1 METPMEFKVEIVVRI
16 HKENISEEQAIQDIK
31 NVFCNMY
38 DSYLAQSLI
47 NIEQD
52 YEAYKANKK
61 ELDYKR
67 MIVYYIA
74 NFNKIT
80 KLDELQ
86 RNIQTTTED

>member
-1 METPMEFKVEIVVRI
+1 MDTPMEFKVEILVRT
-16 HKENISEEQAIQDIK
+16 HKNNITEEQAIQDIK
-31 NVFCNMY
+31 EVFRDMY
-38 DSYLAQSLI
+38 DSFLAHSLI

-74 NFNKIT
+74 NSHKIT

-86 RNIQTTTED
+86 RGIQTATED